1 MNIDK
6 TLSPDNP
13 HLTALYFCRLQDKL
27 STDLDQETIIL
38 DLESGI
44 YSQLNPVASTIWK
57 LLEIP
62 VSFETIV
69 NEVVSTYDVTKD
81 SCTDEIISFLA
92 DLAENQLINIAND
105 APA

>member
-1 MNIDK
+1 MDIEK

-13 HLTALYFCRLQDKL
+13 QLATLYFCRLQDKL

-44 YSQLNPVASTIWK
+44 YSQLNSVASTIWK
-57 LLEIP
+57 LLERP
-62 VSFETIV
+62 VSFEDIV
-69 NEVVSTYDVTKD
+69 NEVVSTYDVTEA
-81 SCTDEIISFLA
+81 SCKDEIISFLA
-92 DLAENQLINIAND
+92 DLAENRLISIANE